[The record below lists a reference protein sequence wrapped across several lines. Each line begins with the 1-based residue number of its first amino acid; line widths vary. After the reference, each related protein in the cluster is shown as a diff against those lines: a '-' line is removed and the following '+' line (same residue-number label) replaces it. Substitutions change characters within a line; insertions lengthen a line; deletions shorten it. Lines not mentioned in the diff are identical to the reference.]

1 MKTRVTTAIIFGLIM
16 GIFIIPGYFSVHFTL
31 PLLIIIGVLASG
43 EFSNALRKI
52 DLNFNRINL
61 MLYNLAFLPSFF
73 YILLSGNKV
82 YSPQLVRSLA
92 IGVSSEILLDIDG
105 ILLGKLLIIYT
116 VVILTLS
123 LYSLFK
129 PLFLQGANGLRQGVL
144 NIAAG
149 LYVSLPLFAGFL
161 LLYALPIGWY
171 LFVLAITTPWV
182 CDTAAL
188 YCGMLWGKKKLAPL
202 ISPNKTL
209 VGFYGGI
216 VGTIIMYILLLVFLV
231 PNLLG
236 IEYNLA
242 TLIFVTVIAVIIA
255 ILTQIGDLLASAI
268 KRICGIKDFSNLMP
282 GHGGIMDRFDSTY
295 FTFISI
301 LTIALLVYFF

>member
-1 MKTRVTTAIIFGLIM
+1 MKTRVTTALIFGLIM
-16 GIFIIPGYFSVHFTL
+16 GVFIIPGFWSVHFTL
-31 PLLIIIGVLASG
+31 PLLVIIGILASG
-43 EFSNALRKI
+43 EFSTALRKI
-52 DLNFNRINL
+52 KLNYSRINL
-61 MLYNLAFLPSFF
+61 MLYNLAFLPG
-73 YILLSGNKV
+73 YIYIISNRNKV
-82 YSPQLVRSLA
+82 YSPQAIRSLS
-92 IGVSSEILLDIDG
+92 IEFSPKVLVDIDESLLCKLV
-105 ILLGKLLIIYT
+105 ILYS
-116 VVILTLS
+116 VVILILS
-123 LYSLFK
+123 LYCLFK
-129 PLFLQGANGLRQGVL
+129 PLFKYGANGLRHGVL

-161 LLYALPIGWY
+161 LLYILPVGWY
-171 LFVLAITTPWV
+171 LFILAITTPWV
-182 CDTAAL
+182 CDSAAL

-216 VGTIIMYILLLVFLV
+216 IGTVVMYVLLFVFLV
-231 PNLLG
+231 PSLFRFDCSLT
-236 IEYNLA
+236 
-242 TLIFVTVIAVIIA
+242 TLIFVIVVAIIIA

-301 LTIALLVYFF
+301 LTIALLAYFF